1 MIMRTTS
8 QVVITGGGVIS
19 GLGIGLDAFWKG
31 VLANESGIVV
41 KNEWSVP
48 DLATDEAIFYSP
60 STPFE
65 VGTFVDNLKPPLPL
79 KYSQL
84 AMVGCQLAIQNAQL
98 DLTTLVPERLGL
110 ILDTSLSANQA
121 TETFL
126 TKLFQDGPAKVSP
139 FVFTKTTTNCA
150 LGDVARAFKLR
161 GPSSILLGENS
172 ACYGYDLIRE
182 GKADVVICGGFD
194 EMREAW
200 LLANCRRGY
209 IPSAQIDGR
218 PRSLAE
224 ALADDDGLIVFGEA
238 AAFVV
243 LESAEH
249 ARKREATIL
258 AELVDYQISRDTA
271 YQDFIYERSAS
282 DLVEHVQDL
291 CEQAQIDP
299 AAVALVVGGG
309 GLPKHIRTY
318 ETSAMKTLWPTKE
331 ALPRYTNVKAHTGE
345 TLSASPMLSLL
356 TGALCLFHNKVVG
369 TLYDP
374 EQLGLAGAASA
385 HTADYNFSP
394 SDYALVNSLHVG
406 GNTVTMALRPS
417 TK

>member
-1 MIMRTTS
+1 MNTAS

-19 GLGIGLDAFWKG
+19 GLGIGLDAFWQG
-31 VLANESGIVV
+31 VLANKSGVVV
-41 KNEWSVP
+41 KNEWNVP

-60 STPFE
+60 SVPFE
-65 VGTFVDNLKPPLPL
+65 VGSFVDNLKPPYPL

-172 ACYGYDLIRE
+172 ACYGYDLIKE
-182 GKADVVICGGFD
+182 GKADVIICGGFD

-200 LLANCRRGY
+200 LLAYYGRGY
-209 IPSAQIDGR
+209 TPSAQLDGQ
-218 PRSLAE
+218 PRSLTD
-224 ALADDDGLIVFGEA
+224 ALADDDGVAIFGEA
-238 AAFVV
+238 SAFVV

-249 ARKREATIL
+249 ARQRGATIL
-258 AELVDYQISRDTA
+258 AELVDYHISRDTA
-271 YQDFIYERSAS
+271 YQDFIYERTAT
-282 DLVEHVQDL
+282 DLAEHLHDL
-291 CEQAQIDP
+291 CEQTGIAP
-299 AAVALVVGGG
+299 EAVALVVGGG
-309 GLPKHIRTY
+309 GLPKHIRAY
-318 ETSAMKTLWPTKE
+318 ETAAIQTVWPTE

-345 TLSASPMLSLL
+345 AFSASPILSLL
-356 TGALCLFHNKVVG
+356 TGALCLHHHKVAG

-374 EQLGLAGAASA
+374 AQLGLAGSASA
-385 HTADYNFSP
+385 STVDHQFAPTDHAFI
-394 SDYALVNSLHVG
+394 NSLHTG
-406 GNTVTMALRPS
+406 GNTVTMALRPA